1 MFHCTLHVALDRPE
15 GFEDEK
21 SQEANVHLAWAF
33 LEPLLLDQFMDRN
46 EKCHTLAKFFKAF
59 GTREDSL
66 AKHLCSELDGLSKKD
81 ESFTTLTQNL
91 DFDALLLS
99 GLGKKIMLVM
109 EHLEKLSKNP
119 GPNPAGLVELVE
131 KQIFE

>member
-1 MFHCTLHVALDRPE
+1 M
-15 GFEDEK
+15 
-21 SQEANVHLAWAF
+21 
-33 LEPLLLDQFMDRN
+33 
-46 EKCHTLAKFFKAF
+46 AKFFKAF
-59 GTREDSL
+59 GTRREDSL

-91 DFDALLLS
+91 DVDALLLS

-119 GPNPAGLVELVE
+119 GPNPAAGLVELVE